1 MQSKSTEILIQYN
14 YIKYNIFILKDHSSS
29 LWVLSGLRLC
39 LLQSVMFQ
47 AEALLSTSLHK

>member
-14 YIKYNIFILKDHSSS
+14 YIKYNIFILKDHSSF
-29 LWVLSGLRLC
+29 LLVLSGLRLR

-47 AEALLSTSLHK
+47 AEALLSTSLYK